1 MAALPTLE
9 SNLPNLTDVK
19 SWAKGKN
26 APLIRPGGHGLNAQA
41 QQIISNL
48 EVNIRP
54 IRQEIAQLLH
64 ARPHTTSKALV
75 ARLCGLK
82 RKLVVPALSRVER
95 RGECK
100 NPRVVAGLGRG
111 HKRKADR
118 SKSPVVVQSY
128 PSSDGDGGAARTIG
142 ETAHVD
148 IAAIQADDERMFVDM
163 ETSPMP

>member
-95 RGECK
+95 RGEC
-100 NPRVVAGLGRG
+100 NTSFREGGSARVGGQESAGEDAGGAEGGGRNEQVAGGRAG
-111 HKRKADR
+111 GRSHK
-118 SKSPVVVQSY
+118 
-128 PSSDGDGGAARTIG
+128 
-142 ETAHVD
+142 
-148 IAAIQADDERMFVDM
+148 M
-163 ETSPMP
+163 